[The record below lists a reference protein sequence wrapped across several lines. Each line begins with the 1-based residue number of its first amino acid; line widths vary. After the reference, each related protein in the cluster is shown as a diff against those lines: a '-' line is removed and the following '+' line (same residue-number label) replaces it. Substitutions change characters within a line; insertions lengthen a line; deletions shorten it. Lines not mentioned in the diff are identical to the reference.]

1 MYVLKS
7 LLKEVYIV
15 KKQWKPVDS
24 RLNELMHEYSVS
36 IEDLVERTG
45 LSKQRINDYVGGV
58 KSNMNIGTAMTFA
71 DAIGCSIEELYV
83 WNFKE
88 RRQLFK

>member
-45 LSKQRINDYVGGV
+45 LPKQRINDYVNGF
-58 KSNMNIGTAMTFA
+58 KSNMNIGTAMAIA
-71 DAIGCSIEELYV
+71 DAIVRSIEELYV

-88 RRQLFK
+88 RRHLIK

>member
-1 MYVLKS
+1 M
-7 LLKEVYIV
+7 

-45 LSKQRINDYVGGV
+45 LPKQRINDYVNGF
-58 KSNMNIGTAMTFA
+58 KSNMNIGTAMAIA
-71 DAIGCSIEELYV
+71 DAIVRSIEELYV

-88 RRQLFK
+88 RRHLIK

>member
-1 MYVLKS
+1 M
-7 LLKEVYIV
+7 

-45 LSKQRINDYVGGV
+45 LSKQRINDYVGGF

-71 DAIGCSIEELYV
+71 DAIGCSIEELYE
-83 WNFKE
+83 WNHEE
-88 RRQLFK
+88 RRKVKS

>member
-1 MYVLKS
+1 M
-7 LLKEVYIV
+7 

-45 LSKQRINDYVGGV
+45 LPKQRINDYVSGF

-71 DAIGCSIEELYV
+71 DAIGALLKSCMYGTLKSAD
-83 WNFKE
+83 N
-88 RRQLFK
+88 

>member
-45 LSKQRINDYVGGV
+45 LPKQRINDYVSGF

-88 RRQLFK
+88 RRQLIK